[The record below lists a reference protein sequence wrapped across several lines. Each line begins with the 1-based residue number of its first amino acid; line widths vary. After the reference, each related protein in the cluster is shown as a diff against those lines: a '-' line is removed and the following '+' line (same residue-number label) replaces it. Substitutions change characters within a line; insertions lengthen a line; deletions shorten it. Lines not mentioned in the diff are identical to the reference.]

1 MYSGTIASTKAIS
14 RNFCGNLGYR
24 RISYTHPKLYDPFH
38 VLGLHRSA
46 TKNEVKTAYLKL
58 AKQYHPDLFQLETEK
73 RSAQAKFVE
82 VQKAYR
88 HLAGIPDSYHM
99 DINTFHKVHDS
110 NYPVWT
116 MMASCLGLG
125 TLMFFGVVWWWDSG
139 VSDERQYH
147 YQQSTR
153 R

>member
-1 MYSGTIASTKAIS
+1 MLVTKAIHRNVSS
-14 RNFCGNLGYR
+14 RISFR
-24 RISYTHPKLYDPFH
+24 RISYTVPKHYDPFA

-46 TKNEVKTAYLKL
+46 TKNEVKSAYLRL
-58 AKQYHPDLFQLETEK
+58 AKQYHPDVFQLENEK
-73 RSAQAKFVE
+73 RSAQAKFIE

-88 HLAGIPDSYHM
+88 HLAGIPDGYDVNAHV
-99 DINTFHKVHDS
+99 FHKTHDA

-139 VSDERQYH
+139 VSDERQYQ
-147 YQQSTR
+147 YQHAAR